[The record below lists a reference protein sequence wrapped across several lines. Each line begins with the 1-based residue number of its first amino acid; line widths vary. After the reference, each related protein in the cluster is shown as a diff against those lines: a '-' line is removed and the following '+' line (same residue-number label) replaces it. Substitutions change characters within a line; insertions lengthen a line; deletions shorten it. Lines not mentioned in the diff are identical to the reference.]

1 MNARKFE
8 VAKARKFTTRMKQAA
23 GAVGLA
29 AYGAAVNAADWSTV
43 TSAVDYS
50 GEITGIQAI
59 VGVIAGVL
67 IVMTGAALIL
77 STIKKK

>member
-8 VAKARKFTTRMKQAA
+8 VSKQQKFTARMKQAA
-23 GAVGLA
+23 GAVGLTV
-29 AYGAAVNAADWSTV
+29 YGAAVNAADWTTV